1 VETIACLRA
10 HVIDEEN
17 DMFATGSSDGTI
29 RIWERRVI
37 DDDTGKTHSF
47 NKITGISS

>member
-1 VETIACLRA
+1 METIACLRA

-17 DMFATGSSDGTI
+17 DMFTTGSSDGTI

-37 DDDTGKTHSF
+37 DDDTGNIILFTK
-47 NKITGISS
+47 